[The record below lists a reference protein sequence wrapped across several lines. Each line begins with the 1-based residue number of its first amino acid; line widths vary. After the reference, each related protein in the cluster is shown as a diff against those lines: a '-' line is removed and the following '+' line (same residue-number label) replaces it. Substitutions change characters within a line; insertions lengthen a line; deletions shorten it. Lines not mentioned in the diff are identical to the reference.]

1 MNVKGNKFTKYTR
14 IRGDSMIVLL
24 SIILALIF
32 AFLATMPFL
41 FINTRLHENVNHS
54 KEEIRHEK
62 IRAIKRFVYFFIL
75 IIILLMVFHFIT
87 N

>member
-1 MNVKGNKFTKYTR
+1 MV
-14 IRGDSMIVLL
+14 ILL
-24 SIILALIF
+24 AIILALIF

-54 KEEIRHEK
+54 KEEIRNEK
-62 IRAIKRFVYFFIL
+62 IRAIKRFIYFFIL
-75 IIILLMVFHFIT
+75 IIILLMVFYFIT

>member
-1 MNVKGNKFTKYTR
+1 MN
-14 IRGDSMIVLL
+14 IIL

-41 FINTRLHENVNHS
+41 FINTRLHENINHS
-54 KEEIRHEK
+54 KDEVRHEK
-62 IRAIKRFVYFFIL
+62 IRAVKRFIYFFIL
-75 IIILLMVFHFIT
+75 IIILLAIYHFIT